1 MFIRFLHERAHAL
14 SQSHIVAGRVMSM
27 ISVTLQ
33 HLASCQE
40 VLRDS
45 SHSQFRLLAHEVLEV
60 DALERK
66 LVLTADK
73 VLVWLIP
80 LSPCQLGVKIYS
92 ISLRAV
98 LKNIADVHMTFS
110 FGEVLGF
117 HVLEPLFNFTRRF
130 VPMSI

>member
-14 SQSHIVAGRVMSM
+14 SQSHIAAGRVRSM
-27 ISVTLQ
+27 ISVSLQ

-60 DALERK
+60 DAHERK

-73 VLVWLIP
+73 LLVWLIP
-80 LSPCQLGVKIYS
+80 QSPCKLGVKIYS

-98 LKNIADVHMTFS
+98 LKNFADVRMTFS
-110 FGEVLGF
+110 FGEVLGND
-117 HVLEPLFNFTRRF
+117 VLGPIFNFTMRF
-130 VPMSI
+130 AHMSI